1 MAIKTRKNTHERHRF
16 FDVKT
21 LKYKRKNIFRGKFLK
36 VFSKFF
42 FGYRKLV
49 EVFILNVF

>member
-21 LKYKRKNIFRGKFLK
+21 LKYKRKNIFRGKFSK
-36 VFSKFF
+36 VFF